1 MWIMSL
7 KGLGVNVGKTPIPKS
22 KKDWKD
28 SGYLCIDY
36 PTNVILRAKTFY
48 GVGFI
53 MCSTVLMQL
62 VRSTINAIYG
72 HQYKDWQIDVEA
84 EYRSLDNSFYL
95 SSCRYSNY
103 IQEEFDGKKK
113 KRS

>member
-1 MWIMSL
+1 MDNESES
-7 KGLGVNVGKTPIPKS
+7 LGVNVVRLLFKS

-28 SGYLCIDY
+28 SGYLCID
-36 PTNVILRAKTFY
+36 TLQNVILRAKR
-48 GVGFI
+48 
-53 MCSTVLMQL
+53 STGLAYNVQYRTNAL